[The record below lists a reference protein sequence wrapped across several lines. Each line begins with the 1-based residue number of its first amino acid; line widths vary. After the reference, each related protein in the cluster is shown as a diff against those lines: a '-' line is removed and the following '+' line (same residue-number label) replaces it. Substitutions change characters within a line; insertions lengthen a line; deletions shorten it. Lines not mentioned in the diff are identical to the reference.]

1 MSATPDRTPPVEEGR
16 FRLHKFQ
23 QPIGEEVYQI
33 RGTASGLEARM
44 DFRFQDRGQEVSL
57 SAEFAA
63 DPSLNALHFRADG
76 TTARSVEVHVAV
88 DAREREL
95 RLRNRDCETSVP
107 RPERFFPTVGYAPIA
122 QQMLLVRYWLGHGSP
137 PELPTYPAG
146 RVRIALRGQDR
157 VRLGDRT
164 ERLDRVSVEGLIW
177 GRESLWFDRDRSLVA
192 AVTIDAELDHFEA
205 VRQGAE
211 SALGTFI
218 GLAGADGMASL
229 GDTRDRVSSSATG
242 LLAFVHCTVIDGTG
256 AGARPGATVVVRD
269 DRILQVGPG
278 PEVPVPRGATV
289 VEGRGRAL
297 LPGLWDMHAHF
308 QQVEWGPIYLAAGVT
323 TVRDCG
329 NELEFLTAVRD
340 AISSGRGIGPR
351 ILAAGVVDGSGP
363 SAVGIARVD
372 TEEQA
377 VDWVDR
383 YRAAGFQQIKV
394 YSSLS
399 KTALTAV
406 VRAAHRRGLTVTGH
420 IPMAVSPREAVE
432 AGQDQINH
440 IGFVASMMLPS
451 LGPEAPRSERL
462 AAMARLDV
470 RSADAREAV
479 EFLRR
484 HGTVVDPTLAL
495 QELYTISSA
504 HPVERFEPGAAK
516 LPPELAARFLNPGP
530 DTADTRQFA
539 EIFRR
544 QVELV
549 GELHRAGIVLVA
561 GTDQAVPGHSLH
573 REVELYVE
581 AGMTPVEAI
590 RAASAVPARVM
601 GLGAD
606 VGTIEPG
613 KRADL
618 ILVRG
623 NPLAQIRDLRNVER
637 VLTGGRLYEAA
648 DLWRSVGFTP

>member
-1 MSATPDRTPPVEEGR
+1 M
-16 FRLHKFQ
+16 
-23 QPIGEEVYQI
+23 
-33 RGTASGLEARM
+33 
-44 DFRFQDRGQEVSL
+44 
-57 SAEFAA
+57 
-63 DPSLNALHFRADG
+63 
-76 TTARSVEVHVAV
+76 
-88 DAREREL
+88 
-95 RLRNRDCETSVP
+95 
-107 RPERFFPTVGYAPIA
+107 
-122 QQMLLVRYWLGHGSP
+122 
-137 PELPTYPAG
+137 
-146 RVRIALRGQDR
+146 
-157 VRLGDRT
+157 
-164 ERLDRVSVEGLIW
+164 
-177 GRESLWFDRDRSLVA
+177 
-192 AVTIDAELDHFEA
+192 
-205 VRQGAE
+205 
-211 SALGTFI
+211 
-218 GLAGADGMASL
+218 
-229 GDTRDRVSSSATG
+229 
-242 LLAFVHCTVIDGTG
+242 
-256 AGARPGATVVVRD
+256 
-269 DRILQVGPG
+269 
-278 PEVPVPRGATV
+278 
-289 VEGRGRAL
+289 
-297 LPGLWDMHAHF
+297 
-308 QQVEWGPIYLAAGVT
+308 
-323 TVRDCG
+323 
-329 NELEFLTAVRD
+329 
-340 AISSGRGIGPR
+340 
-351 ILAAGVVDGSGP
+351 DGSGP